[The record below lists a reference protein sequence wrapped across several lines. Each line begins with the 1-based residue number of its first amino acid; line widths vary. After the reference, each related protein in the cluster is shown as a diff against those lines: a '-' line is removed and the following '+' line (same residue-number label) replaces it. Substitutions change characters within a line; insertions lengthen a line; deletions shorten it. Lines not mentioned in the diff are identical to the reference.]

1 METKR
6 KQFVEKYDKTV
17 GTISDFFFFFK
28 KNYPFFDNNQIVV
41 FLLKPNSTKSNFIW
55 GVWGVVNP
63 PNYKYLVLNFW
74 EEEILSTSI
83 TPLPPFYFFPLFY
96 FFCKIV

>member
-28 KNYPFFDNNQIVV
+28 KNYPFFDNNQIVEEIS
-41 FLLKPNSTKSNFIW
+41 KIINSQL
-55 GVWGVVNP
+55 
-63 PNYKYLVLNFW
+63 KYLKDR
-74 EEEILSTSI
+74 EDSTD
-83 TPLPPFYFFPLFY
+83 FFG
-96 FFCKIV
+96 KE

>member
-28 KNYPFFDNNQIVV
+28 KNYPFFNNNQIVEEIS
-41 FLLKPNSTKSNFIW
+41 KIINSQL
-55 GVWGVVNP
+55 
-63 PNYKYLVLNFW
+63 KYLKDR
-74 EEEILSTSI
+74 EDSTD
-83 TPLPPFYFFPLFY
+83 FFG
-96 FFCKIV
+96 KE

>member
-28 KNYPFFDNNQIVV
+28 KNYPFFDNNQIVEEIS
-41 FLLKPNSTKSNFIW
+41 KRINSQL
-55 GVWGVVNP
+55 
-63 PNYKYLVLNFW
+63 KYLKDR
-74 EEEILSTSI
+74 EDSTD
-83 TPLPPFYFFPLFY
+83 FFG
-96 FFCKIV
+96 KE